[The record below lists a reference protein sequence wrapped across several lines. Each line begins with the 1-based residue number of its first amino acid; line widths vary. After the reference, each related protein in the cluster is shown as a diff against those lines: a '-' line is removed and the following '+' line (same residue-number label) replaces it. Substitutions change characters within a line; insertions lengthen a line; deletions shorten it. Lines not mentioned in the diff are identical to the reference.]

1 MDILAA
7 AALTST
13 SSIIGISMH
22 LLRTPADIGADS
34 PLQLDEG
41 HPMLQWRNS
50 LFRLTCRGLMTTF
63 PAAQRCS
70 STADE
75 TLYSRLGEEGMND
88 I

>member
-13 SSIIGISMH
+13 ASIIGISMH

-50 LFRLTCRGLMTTF
+50 LFRLTCRGPDDYT
-63 PAAQRCS
+63 PCCS
-70 STADE
+70 AMFIHDDE